1 MKLAVRLTADAPSG
15 RPGGS
20 AAADAEEQVALV
32 GRVEAAGPEAP
43 PPVGGGGARGGHER
57 QEDGQEQQSGGHVA
71 TITRNGSWEHQQR
84 GSRLLAGRPGRRA
97 SAGDQQADP
106 AGAVLV
112 LDRLCDADVGQP
124 AAALEAPVELPG
136 ALLLDAVGGP
146 DGHERAAGQEAD
158 EHADDD
164 RCGHRLPLRMLRSS
178 TVTRSTASDPM
189 TARRSVAKRDTAVA
203 RILGDRH
210 RPRPRLSTPPLCY
223 PPTLQRAPAHDLR
236 SARIPYQPGGS
247 GRTRTSLAEDRP
259 VAARHEGPS
268 GRRRRRAP
276 QRCAMRGVRQAGG
289 PRTVRFPLGGEAVP
303 SASNVAEVEAI
314 KGRLEGSVAALL
326 TEYRGLDVKELFELR
341 ASLRG
346 SSTEYRVLKN
356 TLTTIAAREAGYQD
370 LLPLLQGPTAVA
382 FVHGDPVQAAKDL
395 AEFARTPPALVAKGG
410 VLDGRVLAADEVRRL
425 ATLESREVLLARLAG
440 LFQAPLQQTASL
452 LAAPLRQVAT
462 MTSALRDQTNQQSEQ

>member
-1 MKLAVRLTADAPSG
+1 
-15 RPGGS
+15 
-20 AAADAEEQVALV
+20 
-32 GRVEAAGPEAP
+32 
-43 PPVGGGGARGGHER
+43 
-57 QEDGQEQQSGGHVA
+57 
-71 TITRNGSWEHQQR
+71 
-84 GSRLLAGRPGRRA
+84 
-97 SAGDQQADP
+97 
-106 AGAVLV
+106 
-112 LDRLCDADVGQP
+112 
-124 AAALEAPVELPG
+124 
-136 ALLLDAVGGP
+136 
-146 DGHERAAGQEAD
+146 
-158 EHADDD
+158 
-164 RCGHRLPLRMLRSS
+164 
-178 TVTRSTASDPM
+178 
-189 TARRSVAKRDTAVA
+189 
-203 RILGDRH
+203 
-210 RPRPRLSTPPLCY
+210 
-223 PPTLQRAPAHDLR
+223 
-236 SARIPYQPGGS
+236 
-247 GRTRTSLAEDRP
+247 
-259 VAARHEGPS
+259 
-268 GRRRRRAP
+268 
-276 QRCAMRGVRQAGG
+276 MRGVRQAGG

-356 TLTTIAAREAGYQD
+356 TLTSIAAREAGYQD

-395 AEFARTPPALVAKGG
+395 AEFARTHPALVVKGG